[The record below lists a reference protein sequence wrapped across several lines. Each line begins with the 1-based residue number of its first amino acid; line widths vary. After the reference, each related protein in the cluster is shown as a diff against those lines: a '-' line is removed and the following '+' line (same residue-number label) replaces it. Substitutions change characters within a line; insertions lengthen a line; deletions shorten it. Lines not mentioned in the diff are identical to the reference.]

1 MRSLLILP
9 AILGLL
15 VVSACGGDDD
25 ISSGGHGVRVVATTT
40 QIGALTRAVAGGDIE
55 LTVLLQAGADA
66 HDYEPSPQA
75 VKKVRQAAVVL
86 KNGIG
91 LDDWLNK
98 TLEGAGGST
107 KVVVVTT
114 GVKVLKAES
123 GDEAGHDDPHV
134 WHDPENAKI
143 MVDNI
148 VTALSAADQAHAAA
162 FQANGA
168 AYKAKLAE
176 ADAEVRSLIESI
188 PPANRK
194 MVTNHDAF
202 GYFMKRY
209 GLAYVGAIFPVS
221 SKEGDTSAK
230 ELADLSDLIERENV
244 KAVFAEQELDAK
256 IARELANDTGV
267 KIVEGLYADSLGGKG
282 SGADTVDGMLVSNA
296 RKIADA
302 LR

>member
-1 MRSLLILP
+1 MRWFLIFP

-15 VVSACGGDDD
+15 LVSGCGSGDDT
-25 ISSGGHGVRVVATTT
+25 SSAVHGVRVVATTT
-40 QIGALTRAVAGGDIE
+40 QIGALTRAIAGSDIE
-55 LTVLLQAGADA
+55 LTVLLEAGADA
-66 HDYEPSPQA
+66 HDYEPNPQA
-75 VKKVRQAAVVL
+75 VKKVRQADVVL

-91 LDDWLNK
+91 LDDWLDK
-98 TLEGAGGST
+98 TLQGAGGST
-107 KVVVVTT
+107 KVVVVTA

-134 WHDPENAKI
+134 WHDPENAKV

-148 VTALSAADQAHAAA
+148 VTALSAADQPHAAT
-162 FQANGA
+162 FQANGT
-168 AYKAKLAE
+168 AYKAKLDQ
-176 ADAEVRSLIESI
+176 ADAEVRGLIDSI

-209 GLAYVGAIFPVS
+209 GLTYVGAIFPVS

-230 ELADLSDLIERENV
+230 DLADLSDLIKRENV
-244 KAVFAEQELDAK
+244 KAVFAEEEVDAK

-296 RKIADA
+296 KKIAEA